1 MTKISKFLTVYSPSF
16 RGMIFGI
23 SLFILSLVFNT
34 SFHIMGVDIG
44 EFIGSM
50 LGEFAIVILFAYA
63 KIILVYLVFFGTIGY
78 LIHIDARNFKGSYRL
93 EWIVFLYIIL
103 ISFFHSVVKY
113 PQIYGEFF
121 YIRYPSLIPLLH
133 FLTDTI
139 PPIFP
144 SILLWM
150 GIIGIIGHIFFK
162 AVEVKDPDANFLG
175 IGWLAFLII
184 HFYGNLFLL
193 ILFFI
198 SLPWIKASWKKLPFK
213 NFMLSLVL
221 VFGLGVFPYVWEV
234 LFFTANRYLG
244 NASSTE
250 DSIDKH
256 NIFILSADS
265 LRYDRLGI
273 NSGNVEI
280 SPNIDKFSKDAF
292 IFNDH
297 HVTIPRTFPS
307 WADLLTG
314 EFSMA
319 HGIRDMFPA
328 PSEKRNIGTSRFP
341 TLPQIL
347 RKAGYHTSVIGNFA
361 ADIFPRANFGFQDVY
376 TPDFNAKVLTVQR
389 GLDSQIFLLP
399 ILTGSFLFGGEYI
412 NEIDGLSSLGD
423 GARLLP
429 RFKSVIRKNSN
440 RPLFLVNFS
449 SVVHFPYTPPYPY
462 YKKFTDKNY
471 YGKYKYLK
479 FVDPS
484 SDEKPSPE
492 DIDQI
497 RGLFDSAVHAYDSE
511 FGEMIQFLKS
521 SGIYDESII
530 ILTADHGESLYED
543 IHGQGHGEHL
553 RGENITKV
561 PFFIK
566 MPKSYMENQF
576 PDKEKSEIS
585 TVYDGITSSIDIFPT
600 LLDYLN
606 IATQQGKPGKSLLS
620 LLKVSHSIEPRS
632 VYSETGIWFSDRGN
646 QFFQKQR
653 IPYPNILFLHKVVPE
668 ENYEIMITDK
678 QFRETIAFSKHRSLQ
693 TSRYKLIYIPTREGV
708 LYELYDRI
716 QDPLNK
722 NNLWNGRIGKTIGVN
737 LKKELLDLVNQN
749 SKVKI
754 IGEYILPQD
763 LP

>member
-1 MTKISKFLTVYSPSF
+1 MF
-16 RGMIFGI
+16 FGI
-23 SLFILSLVFNT
+23 SLFLVSLILNT

-50 LGEFAIVILFAYA
+50 LGEFAVVILFAYT
-63 KIILVYLVFFGTIGY
+63 KILLVSVVFFGTIGY

-93 EWIVFLYIIL
+93 EWIVFFYIIL

-144 SILLWM
+144 SIFLWM
-150 GIIGIIGHIFFK
+150 GIIGILGHIFLK
-162 AVEVKDPDANFLG
+162 AILVKNQDASFLTTA
-175 IGWLAFLII
+175 WLVFFII
-184 HFYGNLFLL
+184 HFYGNFSLL
-193 ILFFI
+193 LLFFL
-198 SLPWIKASWKKLPFK
+198 SLPWLKASWKKLSFSQ
-213 NFMLSLVL
+213 FIISVCLIL
-221 VFGLGVFPYVWEV
+221 GLGVFPYIWEV
-234 LFFTANRYLG
+234 LYFAANQHLG
-244 NASSTE
+244 KLST
-250 DSIDKH
+250 SHNSTGKH

-273 NSGNVEI
+273 NSGNPEI
-280 SPNIDKFSKDAF
+280 SPNIDEFSKDAF

-347 RKAGYHTSVIGNFA
+347 GRIGYHSAVIGNFA
-361 ADIFPRANFGFQDVY
+361 ADIFPRANFGFQEIY

-412 NEIDGLSSLGD
+412 KEVDGLSTLGD
-423 GARLLP
+423 GSRLLP
-429 RFKSVIRKNSN
+429 KFKYVIRRNSDQ
-440 RPLFLVNFS
+440 PLFLVNFS

-471 YGKYKYLK
+471 YGRYKYLK

-484 SDEKPSPE
+484 SDEKPSSE
-492 DIDQI
+492 DVEQI
-497 RGLFDSAVHAYDSE
+497 RSVFDSAIHAYDSE
-511 FGEMIQFLKS
+511 FGDMIQFLKN

-553 RGENITKV
+553 RGENVTKV
-561 PFFIK
+561 PFYIK
-566 MPKSYMENQF
+566 MPKSYMKEHF
-576 PDKEKSEIS
+576 PERVESS
-585 TVYDGITSSIDIFPT
+585 FSNSYDGITSSIDIFPT

-606 IATQQGKPGKSLLS
+606 IAPQQGKPGESLLP
-620 LLKVSHSIEPRS
+620 LLGQSKPTKSRS

-668 ENYEIMITDK
+668 EDYEIMITDK

-693 TSRYKLIYIPTREGV
+693 NSRYKLIYIPTREGV
-708 LYELYDRI
+708 VYELYDRI
-716 QDPLNK
+716 QDPLNTQ
-722 NNLWNGRIGKTIGVN
+722 NLWKGVLGTTIGIN
-737 LKKELLDLVNQN
+737 MKRELLDLVNKN

-754 IGEYILPQD
+754 IGEYILPLD